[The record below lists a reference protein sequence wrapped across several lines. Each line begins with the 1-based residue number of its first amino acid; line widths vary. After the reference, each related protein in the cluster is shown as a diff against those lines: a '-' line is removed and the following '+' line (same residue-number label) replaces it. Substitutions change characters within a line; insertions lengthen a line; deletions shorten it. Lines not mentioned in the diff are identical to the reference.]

1 MNKSFY
7 YYSDLLNH
15 EYGAHSSNQIIENIE
30 NISHKCIAKFNFTSH
45 NSALLV
51 GHVQSGKTG
60 NLIGVITKFIDSN
73 FKFIIYLTSD
83 NNLLYDQTY
92 IRLKQIEKYCTIINE
107 NDEITLF
114 DTKLKIPTVILLK
127 KNQSIL
133 RKWIYKLSNVEN
145 SSMEPLLLID
155 DEADAASL
163 NTQVNRNKTSTINKL
178 IKELINSSVS
188 SLYLQTTATPYA
200 NLLLNDKSGM
210 KPDLLLNFK
219 PGEKYLG
226 GDFFYGESSTSFEL
240 IDENDGIGL
249 LDKNQSV
256 LPNGIKRSLFYFI
269 SQCIIIRRGNGLVSN
284 FLIHPSHK
292 ISDHL
297 IVSNKINSI
306 ITDLIK
312 NFSSNPESWLI
323 LFENLNQNQ
332 PNSIEEVIFILKNL
346 KLHIINSENEAT
358 QFNTGL
364 NIIIGGNSL
373 GRGLTIPQLNTCYYV
388 RNPKAP
394 QADTVLQHSRIFGY
408 DRNKSLSRIFLT
420 KSLLMR
426 FRGISKS
433 IDVIHD
439 SIIKNNINHLKFIL
453 PKGLNATRKNVVDNS
468 TFINIS
474 GGVNYFLQDSSEVKT
489 DVIDDYLSKVDNESI
504 CSLDWTISL
513 LNLIISE
520 DSLLD
525 KFKTCLELLK
535 ETNHTS
541 VKVYIRNN
549 RSISK
554 NTGTLLSPDDRLLSH
569 QNSEETTLFLYRL
582 NGELEKGWSNK
593 PLWIPNLKFPN
604 NCIFLGSD

>member
-1 MNKSFY
+1 MSKSFNY
-7 YYSDLLNH
+7 YCDLLNH

-92 IRLKQIEKYCTIINE
+92 IRLKQIEEYCTIINE
-107 NDEITLF
+107 NDEIILF

-200 NLLLNDKSGM
+200 NLLLNDKSGT

-240 IDENDGIGL
+240 IDENDGVGL

-256 LPNGIKRSLFYFI
+256 FPNGMKRSLFYFI
-269 SQCIIIRRGNGLVSN
+269 SQCIIICRGNGLVSN

-297 IVSNKINSI
+297 IVRNKINSI
-306 ITDLIK
+306 ISDLIN
-312 NFSSNPESWLI
+312 NFSKDPESWLI

-408 DRNKSLSRIFLT
+408 DRNKALSRIFLT

-439 SIIKNNINHLKFIL
+439 SIIKNNINNLKFIL
-453 PKGLNATRKNVVDNS
+453 PKGLNATRKNVIDNS

-474 GGVNYFLQDSSEVKT
+474 GGVNYFLQDSSDLKT
-489 DVIDDYLSKVDNESI
+489 DVIDDYLSKVDNASI

-525 KFKTCLELLK
+525 KFKTCLDLLK
-535 ETNHTS
+535 ETSHIS

-569 QNSEETTLFLYRL
+569 QNSEETTLFLYRI
-582 NGELEKGWSNK
+582 NGELEKGWNNK